1 MNPPLRSE
9 QDRQAMIHA
18 LLDGTADCISTDH
31 APHTAQDKA
40 NGAPGFSGLETAY
53 GVCNSV
59 LVQGINGASDGRT
72 ITASQLSRLMAANPA
87 RILGLHHGEEPR
99 GLLEQGFVADL
110 VLCDPAAQWIVHGKD
125 FASKGKYTP
134 LEGATLTG
142 KVLATY
148 HGGRE
153 VFKAE

>member
-1 MNPPLRSE
+1 
-9 QDRQAMIHA
+9 MIQA
-18 LLDGTADCISTDH
+18 LLDGTTDCISTDH

-59 LVQGINGASDGRT
+59 LVQGINGAADGRT

-87 RILGLHHGEEPR
+87 HILTLDQGAEPR
-99 GLLEQGFVADL
+99 GHLKPGFMADL
-110 VLCDPAAQWIVHGKD
+110 VLCDPAAQWIVQGRD
-125 FASKGKYTP
+125 FFSKGKYTP